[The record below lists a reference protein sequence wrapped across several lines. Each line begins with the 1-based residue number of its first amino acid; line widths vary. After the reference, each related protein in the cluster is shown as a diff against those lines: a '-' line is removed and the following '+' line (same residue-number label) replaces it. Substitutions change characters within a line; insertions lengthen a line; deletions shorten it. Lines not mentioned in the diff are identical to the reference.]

1 MHKSFLH
8 IRAIILYWQSSA
20 SIEWWPLC
28 VRAICA
34 QLSHKQLLYYRD
46 EMVGTQLV
54 AGAFNKEHQA
64 KLLFETA
71 SLHSLEDKLDRMCA
85 LEKSESSSATL
96 IGQIQSMAR
105 VKVVEVK
112 KTDPGKC
119 TTCHKVNKKCSEY
132 IFARLSATIVIRLG
146 MSDTAAP
153 RPRQR

>member
-1 MHKSFLH
+1 
-8 IRAIILYWQSSA
+8 
-20 SIEWWPLC
+20 
-28 VRAICA
+28 
-34 QLSHKQLLYYRD
+34 
-46 EMVGTQLV
+46 MVGTQLV

-64 KLLFETA
+64 KMLFKTA

-96 IGQIQSMAR
+96 SGQIQSMAR

-119 TTCHKVNKKCSEY
+119 STCHKVNKKCSEY

-146 MSDTAAP
+146 MSDTAAL